1 MKKPSKIKAV
11 TAKIAFLLPSRFR
24 AITLFGV
31 AYCNKVKDA
40 QEINKSGDKID
51 SVLKCH
57 ETIHVRQ
64 AESTKN
70 SWLLY
75 YLKYIWQW
83 ICNFPL
89 VFVGW
94 HMAYK
99 FIPFELEAYANE
111 TNYDYAYGKA
121 EQWKLFKQ
129 LTLKEK
135 RNYAKQYKNSLYT
148 FRRFINDVML
158 PEMIVGYY

>member
-11 TAKIAFLLPSRFR
+11 SAKKAWLLAPAFR

-31 AYCNKVKDA
+31 AYCNRENDVTM
-40 QEINKSGDKID
+40 INQSGDNID

-70 SWLLY
+70 SWLVY

-83 ICNFPL
+83 LCNLPL
-89 VFVGW
+89 IFVGW

-99 FIPFELEAYANE
+99 FIPFELEAFANE
-111 TNYDYAYGKA
+111 MDYDYAYGVCD
-121 EQWKLFKQ
+121 QWRLFKQ
-129 LTLKEK
+129 LNLKEK
-135 RNYAKQYKNSLYT
+135 KDYAKRYKSSHMIMRN
-148 FRRFINDVML
+148 FVNEVML
-158 PEMIVGYY
+158 PEMIGGN